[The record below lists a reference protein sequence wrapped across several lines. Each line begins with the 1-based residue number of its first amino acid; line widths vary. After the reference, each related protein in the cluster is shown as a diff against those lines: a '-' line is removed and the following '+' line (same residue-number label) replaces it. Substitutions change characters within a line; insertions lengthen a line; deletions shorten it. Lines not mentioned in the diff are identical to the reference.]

1 MTNKTKIQDD
11 ETKRMFMQ
19 LMEDDAYVD
28 ISEDVKYPPV
38 AISCGTYNDVNHN
51 GDVVEYHIPIGTYGN
66 FSFIQAPP
74 KSMKSFFSSLL
85 VSAYQSDGNKYSGLL
100 KGHRKGRK
108 IIHFDTAAAPEP
120 NIVIQPL

>member
-1 MTNKTKIQDD
+1 MTNKTKTQDD

-38 AISCGTYNDVNHN
+38 AISCGTYNDINHN

-85 VSAYQSDGNKYSGLL
+85 VSAYQSEVK
-100 KGHRKGRK
+100 
-108 IIHFDTAAAPEP
+108 
-120 NIVIQPL
+120 